1 MFVNQEEKEA
11 TDQEL
16 ENLNRHFQA
25 VKQQFD
31 WVQKE
36 ENSPENMDEQSKMQ
50 DSVAHQENDPVNER
64 SFILFSHNYIIILM
78 RMLIIIKN
86 VIIIIVIITVYM

>member
-1 MFVNQEEKEA
+1 MSLQKVIHCFFLIVSREMFVNQEEKEA

-50 DSVAHQENDPVNER
+50 DSVANQGHDPVNER
-64 SFILFSHNYIIILM
+64 SFILFSHDTNENAY
-78 RMLIIIKN
+78 
-86 VIIIIVIITVYM
+86 Y